1 MIDPITAVAAATKS
15 FAVIKAC
22 VEMGKSAE
30 DTMMQI
36 GTWYGHASDVLYA
49 EKKARKVNPFKR
61 VVFSKSVEA
70 EAVKAF
76 AAKKK
81 IEAQRK
87 ELLSLIGMAYGK
99 EGLNEYMDLKRQI
112 ARERQQ
118 EVYRQE
124 EMMET
129 LKTSG
134 LIAVLLGVAAS
145 LISFILSSPKQG

>member
-1 MIDPITAVAAATKS
+1 
-15 FAVIKAC
+15 
-22 VEMGKSAE
+22 
-30 DTMMQI
+30 MQI
-36 GTWYGHASDVLYA
+36 GTWYGHASDVLYK
-49 EKKARKVNPFKR
+49 EKKARNVNPFKR

-99 EGLNEYMDLKRQI
+99 EGLNEYMDIKRQI
-112 ARERQQ
+112 TRERQE

-134 LIAVLLGVAAS
+134 LLLVLMGIFGYLIA
-145 LISFILSSPKQG
+145 FMLSSPKQG

>member
-15 FAVIKAC
+15 FAMIKAC

-36 GTWYGHASDVLYA
+36 STWYGHASDVLYA
-49 EKKARKVNPFKR
+49 EKKARKVNPFKKI
-61 VVFSKSVEA
+61 VFSKSVEA
-70 EAVKAF
+70 EAMKAF
-76 AAKKK
+76 TAKKK

-99 EGLNEYMDLKRQI
+99 EGLNEYMDIKRQI
-112 ARERQQ
+112 TRERQQ

-124 EMMET
+124 EMMDT

-134 LIAVLLGVAAS
+134 LIVVLMGISAYLIS
-145 LISFILSSPKQG
+145 LILSVPKQG

>member
-49 EKKARKVNPFKR
+49 EKKARNVNPFKR

-99 EGLNEYMDLKRQI
+99 DGLNEYMDIKRQI
-112 ARERQQ
+112 ARERQE

-134 LIAVLLGVAAS
+134 AIVVLMGIAAY
-145 LISFILSSPKQG
+145 LISFILSSPRQG

>member
-49 EKKARKVNPFKR
+49 EKKARNVNPFKR

-70 EAVKAF
+70 EAVRAF

-99 EGLNEYMDLKRQI
+99 EGLNEYMDIKRQI
-112 ARERQQ
+112 TRERQQ

-124 EMMET
+124 EMVET

-134 LIAVLLGVAAS
+134 LIVVLMGIAGYIIS
-145 LISFILSSPKQG
+145 LILSAPKQG

>member
-1 MIDPITAVAAATKS
+1 
-15 FAVIKAC
+15 
-22 VEMGKSAE
+22 
-30 DTMMQI
+30 MQI

-49 EKKARKVNPFKR
+49 EKKARNVNPFKR

-99 EGLNEYMDLKRQI
+99 EGLNEYMDIKRQI
-112 ARERQQ
+112 TRERQE

-134 LIAVLLGVAAS
+134 AIVVLMGIAAS
-145 LISFILSSPKQG
+145 LISFILSSPRQG

>member
-15 FAVIKAC
+15 FQVIKAC

-49 EKKARKVNPFKR
+49 ERKARNVNPFKR

-99 EGLNEYMDLKRQI
+99 EGLNEYMDIKRQI
-112 ARERQQ
+112 TRERQE

-134 LIAVLLGVAAS
+134 LLVVLMGIFGYLIA
-145 LISFILSSPKQG
+145 FMLSTPKQG

>member
-22 VEMGKSAE
+22 VEMDKSAE

-49 EKKARKVNPFKR
+49 EEKARNANPFKR
-61 VVFSKSVEA
+61 VGFSKSVEA

-99 EGLNEYMDLKRQI
+99 DGLNEYMDIKRQI
-112 ARERQQ
+112 ARERQE

-134 LIAVLLGVAAS
+134 AIVVLMGIAAS
-145 LISFILSSPKQG
+145 LISFMLSSPKQG

>member
-49 EKKARKVNPFKR
+49 EKKARKANPFKR

>member
-22 VEMGKSAE
+22 VEMGKSE

-49 EKKARKVNPFKR
+49 EKKARNANPFKR

-99 EGLNEYMDLKRQI
+99 EGLNEYMDIKRQI
-112 ARERQQ
+112 ARERQE

-134 LIAVLLGVAAS
+134 AIVVLMGIAAS
-145 LISFILSSPKQG
+145 LISFMLSSPKQG

>member
-1 MIDPITAVAAATKS
+1 MIDPVTAVAAATKS

-49 EKKARKVNPFKR
+49 EKKARKVSPFKKI
-61 VVFSKSVEA
+61 VFSKSVEA
-70 EAVKAF
+70 EAMKAF

-99 EGLNEYMDLKRQI
+99 EGLNEYMDIKRQI
-112 ARERQQ
+112 TRERQQ

-124 EMMET
+124 EMIDT

-134 LIAVLLGVAAS
+134 LIVVLMGIAGYIIS
-145 LISFILSSPKQG
+145 LILSAPKQG

>member
-49 EKKARKVNPFKR
+49 EKKARNVNPFKR

-99 EGLNEYMDLKRQI
+99 EGLNEYMDIKRQI
-112 ARERQQ
+112 ARERQE

-134 LIAVLLGVAAS
+134 AIVVLLGIAAS
-145 LISFILSSPKQG
+145 LISFILSSPRQG

>member
-1 MIDPITAVAAATKS
+1 MIDPITALAAATKS
-15 FAVIKAC
+15 FSVIKAC

-49 EKKARKVNPFKR
+49 EKKARNVNPFKR

-99 EGLNEYMDLKRQI
+99 EGLNEYMDIKRQI
-112 ARERQQ
+112 ARERQE

-134 LIAVLLGVAAS
+134 AIVVLMGIAAS
-145 LISFILSSPKQG
+145 LISFILSSPRQG

>member
-1 MIDPITAVAAATKS
+1 VIDPITAVAAATKS

-49 EKKARKVNPFKR
+49 EKKARNVNPFKR

-99 EGLNEYMDLKRQI
+99 EGLNEYMDIKRQI
-112 ARERQQ
+112 ARERQE

-134 LIAVLLGVAAS
+134 AIVVLLGIAAS
-145 LISFILSSPKQG
+145 LISFILSSPRQG

>member
-1 MIDPITAVAAATKS
+1 
-15 FAVIKAC
+15 
-22 VEMGKSAE
+22 
-30 DTMMQI
+30 MQI

-49 EKKARKVNPFKR
+49 EKKTRKANPFKK
-61 VVFSKSVEA
+61 VVFGKSVEA
-70 EAVKAF
+70 EAAKAF

-99 EGLNEYMDLKRQI
+99 EGLNEYMDIKRQI
-112 ARERQQ
+112 ARERQE

-134 LIAVLLGVAAS
+134 AIVVLMGIAAS
-145 LISFILSSPKQG
+145 LISFMLSSPKQG